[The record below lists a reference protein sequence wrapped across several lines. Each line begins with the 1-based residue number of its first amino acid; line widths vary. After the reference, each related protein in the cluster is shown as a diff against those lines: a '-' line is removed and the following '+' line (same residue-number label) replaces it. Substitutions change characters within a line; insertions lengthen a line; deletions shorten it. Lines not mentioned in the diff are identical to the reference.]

1 MNSQLVVLAALLAV
15 AVAMPRYVLV
25 PVEEL
30 EHMPPHVRVAR
41 QAPLPVEQADASD
54 RYERQ
59 TPGGYDG
66 GLQVDYGAY
75 TGKKGAFGWYADYPV
90 YSYGRH

>member
-1 MNSQLVVLAALLAV
+1 MLAG
-15 AVAMPRYVLV
+15 
-25 PVEEL
+25 
-30 EHMPPHVRVAR
+30 
-41 QAPLPVEQADASD
+41 